1 MLSTTEPSRSD
12 TAKTEGG
19 FEHEQLWYPLSPFG
33 ITQPHTAVSAPI
45 LINTWI
51 VLGVLLT
58 LIIIARYCLRI
69 HNSLGAYVV
78 KSIIK
83 SLKQLIEQSLGTF
96 VYRYYLFIGS
106 LFIFIITCNL
116 IALIPYVEEPTQD
129 LNTTLAL
136 GIIAFLYVQKEII
149 KIHGFWAYVKEYF
162 APVKIFFPL
171 NLLIGCALLPL
182 KLLSEGASIIS
193 LAFRLFGN
201 IFGGAI
207 IIKIARKAVGSSL
220 LYNTVGT
227 FLGFNLLLTGF
238 FIIFE
243 GFLQAFVFSILTL
256 TNISMA
262 TSLEEGRH

>member
-1 MLSTTEPSRSD
+1 MVSTTRSVP
-12 TAKTEGG
+12 TKTEGG
-19 FEHEQLWYPLSPFG
+19 FEHEQLWYPFSPFG
-33 ITQPHTAVSAPI
+33 ITHPHTAVSGPI

-51 VLGVLLT
+51 VLGAILA
-58 LIIIARYCLRI
+58 LIIIARYCLRV

-78 KSIIK
+78 KSVIK
-83 SLKQLIEQSLGTF
+83 SFKQLIEQSIGTF

-136 GIIAFLYVQKEII
+136 GIIAFLYIQKEII
-149 KIHGFWAYVKEYF
+149 KIHGFWAYVKEYL

-171 NLLIGCALLPL
+171 NLLIGFALLPL
-182 KLLSEGASIIS
+182 KLLSEGAFVIS

-207 IIKIARKAVGSSL
+207 IIKIARQALGSSL
-220 LYNTVGT
+220 LYNTIAT
-227 FLGFNLLLTGF
+227 FNGFNLLLVGF
-238 FIIFE
+238 FIVFE
-243 GFLQAFVFSILTL
+243 GFLQAFIFSILTL

>member
-1 MLSTTEPSRSD
+1 MVSPTEPSRPAD
-12 TAKTEGG
+12 TKGL
-19 FEHEQLWYPLSPFG
+19 EQEVLWHPLAPLG
-33 ITQPHTAVSAPI
+33 ITDSYAAVSAPV

-51 VLGVLLT
+51 VLAVLLA
-58 LIIIARYCLRI
+58 LIILARSCLRI
-69 HNSLGAYVV
+69 PNSFGAYIVKAIV
-78 KSIIK
+78 KSF
-83 SLKQLIEQSLGTF
+83 KQLIEQSVGTF
-96 VYRYYLFIGS
+96 VYRYYSFIGS
-106 LFIFIITCNL
+106 LFIFIITCNM
-116 IALIPYVEEPTQD
+116 IALIPYVEEPQKD

-136 GIIAFLYVQKEII
+136 GIVAFLFIQKEII
-149 KIHGFWAYVKEYF
+149 KIHGVSAYLKEYF
-162 APVKIFFPL
+162 VPIKIFFPL
-171 NLLIGCALLPL
+171 NILIGLALLPL

-207 IIKIARKAVGSSL
+207 IIIIFRKALGNSL
-220 LYNTVGT
+220 LYNTLGT

-256 TNISMA
+256 TNITMA

>member
-1 MLSTTEPSRSD
+1 MASTTERP
-12 TAKTEGG
+12 ATEGI
-19 FEHEQLWYPLSPFG
+19 EQEVLWHPLAPLG
-33 ITQPHTAVSAPI
+33 ITDAHAAVSAPV

-51 VLGVLLT
+51 VLGVLLI
-58 LIIIARYCLRI
+58 LIMIARACLRM
-69 HNSLGAYVV
+69 HNSLGAYLV

-83 SLKQLIEQSLGTF
+83 SFKQLIEQSVGTF

-106 LFIFIITCNL
+106 LFIYIITCNM
-116 IALIPYVEEPTQD
+116 IALIPYVEEPTKD

-136 GIIAFLYVQKEII
+136 GIIAFLFVQKEII
-149 KIHGFWAYVKEYF
+149 ATHGLPAYLKEYF
-162 APVKIFFPL
+162 APINIFFPL
-171 NLLIGCALLPL
+171 NILIGFALLPL

-207 IIKIARKAVGSSL
+207 IIGIFRKALGNSL
-220 LYNTVGT
+220 LFNSIGT

-243 GFLQAFVFSILTL
+243 AFLQAFVFSILTL
-256 TNISMA
+256 TNITMA